1 MQHVNGVD
9 VKTKWRPSLALVIG
23 GGLAGVLFTPLIG
36 IVYFRLWGNI
46 LGWGEAA
53 WLVGWIAVV
62 ATTILGLLLWRLVLR
77 PVYALTAHAKAV
89 KAGQI
94 DAPRPQ
100 HFGTPEFR
108 ELGQSVFEMGA
119 TLQSR
124 AASVRAFT
132 DHVTHE
138 LKSPLTSIQGAAELL
153 QSADLSEEDRAVLCQ
168 TVSTASHRM
177 DALLNDLRRHAIA
190 SQSAGIG
197 ACLLTEVIP
206 QDLQIKV
213 NIYGDELV
221 PLAVADLT
229 AIIVQLAQ
237 NAVAHGA
244 DQLDLDWDTDR
255 LMISDNG
262 TGIASGNRGRIFDPF
277 FTSRRNQGG
286 TGMGLAIVRSLL
298 NAHGARIDLVDSA
311 KGASFVINFVK
322 PPNN

>member
-1 MQHVNGVD
+1 MNGRD
-9 VKTKWRPSLALVIG
+9 GQTKWRPSLALVIG
-23 GGLAGVLFTPLIG
+23 GGLAGVLFTPLVG

-53 WLVGWIAVV
+53 WLVGWIAVI

-119 TLQSR
+119 VLQGR

-138 LKSPLTSIQGAAELL
+138 LKSPLTSMQGAAELL
-153 QSADLSEEDRAVLCQ
+153 QSADLNEEDRVALCQ
-168 TVSTASHRM
+168 TVSTAGQRM

-190 SQSAGIG
+190 SQSAGVG
-197 ACLLTEVIP
+197 TCLLSDAIP
-206 QDLQIKV
+206 SDLQIQV
-213 NIYGDELV
+213 TVSGDEVV
-221 PLAVADLT
+221 PMAVVDLT

-244 DQLDLDWDTDR
+244 DQLDLDWDCER
-255 LMISDNG
+255 LIVSDNG
-262 TGIASGNRGRIFDPF
+262 AGVASGNRERIFDPF

-286 TGMGLAIVRSLL
+286 TGMGLAIVRNLL
-298 NAHGARIDLVDSA
+298 TAHGARIVLLDSI
-311 KGASFVINFVK
+311 KGASFEINFSK
-322 PPNN
+322 ALNNYE

>member
-1 MQHVNGVD
+1 M
-9 VKTKWRPSLALVIG
+9 LA
-23 GGLAGVLFTPLIG
+23 TPLIG

-53 WLVGWIAVV
+53 WLVGWVAVIA
-62 ATTILGLLLWRLVLR
+62 TMILGLLLWRLVLR

-119 TLQSR
+119 TLNNR

-153 QSADLSEEDRAVLCQ
+153 QSPDLKAADRAALCQ
-168 TVSTASHRM
+168 SIATASQRM
-177 DALLNDLRRHAIA
+177 DALLNDLRRHAVA
-190 SQSAGIG
+190 SQSSGAG
-197 ACLLTEVIP
+197 ACLLEDAIP
-206 QDLQIKV
+206 HGLGVEIV
-213 NIYGDELV
+213 SSGDTLV
-221 PLAVADLT
+221 PLSGGDLG
-229 AIIVQLAQ
+229 AILVQLGQ
-237 NAVAHGA
+237 NAFAHGA
-244 DQLDLDWDTDR
+244 TVLSVNWDGDV
-255 LMISDNG
+255 LVVSDNG
-262 TGIASGNRGRIFDPF
+262 TGVVMGNQARIFDPF
-277 FTSRRNQGG
+277 FTSRRSEGG

-298 NAHGARIDLVDSA
+298 VANGGQINLLDSEQGAAFEIMFVDLR
-311 KGASFVINFVK
+311 
-322 PPNN
+322 